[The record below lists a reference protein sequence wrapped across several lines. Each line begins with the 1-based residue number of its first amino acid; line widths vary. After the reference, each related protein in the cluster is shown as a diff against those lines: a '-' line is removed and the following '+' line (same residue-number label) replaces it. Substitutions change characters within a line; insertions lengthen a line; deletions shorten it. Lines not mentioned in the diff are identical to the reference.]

1 MSEYSEYQDRA
12 ARGGHKKPGP
22 GAHNANG
29 SSSGCMVVAPV
40 PALVLAGLALVWKV
54 ARR

>member
-1 MSEYSEYQDRA
+1 MSDYSEYQDRA

-29 SSSGCMVVAPV
+29 SSSGCMVATAPAAV
-40 PALVLAGLALVWKV
+40 ILAGIALVWKV